1 MPRLEI
7 SDQAFT
13 QALRAA
19 EARGVSLGEY
29 LESLIGRASQ
39 IEEDFDALFSAGGF
53 AYLDTANQQ
62 VAVAEYR
69 TAEEVQAEME
79 ASQRI
84 WRQRTAL

>member
-1 MPRLEI
+1 MPRFEI

-19 EARGVSLGEY
+19 EARGMSLSTY
-29 LESLIGRASQ
+29 LESLIARATQ
-39 IEEDFDALFSAGGF
+39 IDEDFDALFSTGGF
-53 AYLDTANQQ
+53 AYLDTATEQ